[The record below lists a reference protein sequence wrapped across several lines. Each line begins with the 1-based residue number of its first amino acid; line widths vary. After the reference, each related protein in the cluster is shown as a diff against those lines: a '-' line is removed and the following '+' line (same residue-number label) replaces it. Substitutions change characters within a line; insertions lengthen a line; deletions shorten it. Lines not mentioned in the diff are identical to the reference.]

1 MIWRIGR
8 KYLSSVD
15 AGLFYW
21 SVSSY
26 SETIMMTNGA
36 VAFVKVP
43 NFVYIKKITPMQLT
57 YASIDMNAS
66 VNRIARNKETIIIVK
81 LITSY

>member
-1 MIWRIGR
+1 
-8 KYLSSVD
+8 
-15 AGLFYW
+15 
-21 SVSSY
+21 
-26 SETIMMTNGA
+26 MMTNGA